1 MITHR
6 LKRYLSVTR
15 TSAGLTLIECLVA
28 IVMVGLIGSAIAP
41 ALLISVATRVQS
53 QKAEQALELA
63 QSEIDKVRQIME
75 RSEYK
80 DENGTSTLPAKAP
93 FDNDDYKFDYDV
105 AKVNPPDKG
114 EPLDP
119 GDYDYYPNAFQT
131 KEVELNGERFAVQV
145 YRTPGKPVDD
155 GVPVTFNLGVRVYD
169 YDAVVNSDSLQTKP
183 AALSMV
189 SSQGQRTD
197 SPLVALYT
205 TVTASDGATLCSYIQ
220 HLNATVPNPPDPTGI
235 PTGCN

>member
-1 MITHR
+1 VITHR
-6 LKRYLSVTR
+6 LKRYLSATR

-75 RSEYK
+75 RGEAY
-80 DENGTSTLPAKAP
+80 DDGTDSNLPALATFTGTYTSDELVANVAGPTYGAP
-93 FDNDDYKFDYDV
+93 V
-105 AKVNPPDKG
+105 ANPDTP
-114 EPLDP
+114 
-119 GDYDYYPNAFQT
+119 FQT
-131 KEVELNGERFAVQV
+131 RPVELNGERFAVQV
-145 YRTPGKPVDD
+145 YRTEGKFID

-169 YDAVVNSDSLQTKP
+169 YDAVVAAGSGNLDKDP

-189 SSQGQRTD
+189 GTQGQRTAR
-197 SPLVALYT
+197 PLAVLYT

-220 HLNATVPNPPDPTGI
+220 HLDTDAQV

>member
-6 LKRYLSVTR
+6 LKRYLSATR

-80 DENGTSTLPAKAP
+80 DKTTGTSTLPDSAL
-93 FDNDDYKFDYDV
+93 DNDV
-105 AKVNPPDKG
+105 AKVAPPDKG
-114 EPLDP
+114 EPLKP
-119 GDYDYYPNAFQT
+119 GAYKYYPKALQT

-145 YRTPGKPVDD
+145 YRTPGKFVED

-220 HLNATVPNPPDPTGI
+220 HLNATAQV

>member
-6 LKRYLSVTR
+6 LKRYLSATR

-75 RSEYK
+75 RGEYK
-80 DENGTSTLPAKAP
+80 DENGTSTLPAKALDA
-93 FDNDDYKFDYDV
+93 DNDV
-105 AKVNPPDKG
+105 AKVDPPDQG

-119 GDYDYYPNAFQT
+119 GDYDYYPEALQT

-220 HLNATVPNPPDPTGI
+220 HLDTDAQV

>member
-80 DENGTSTLPAKAP
+80 DENGTSTLPAKALDA
-93 FDNDDYKFDYDV
+93 DNDV
-105 AKVNPPDKG
+105 AKVDPPDQG

-119 GDYDYYPNAFQT
+119 GDYDYYPEALQT

-145 YRTPGKPVDD
+145 YRTPGKFVED

>member
-75 RSEYK
+75 RGEYK
-80 DENGTSTLPAKAP
+80 DENGTSTLPAKALDA
-93 FDNDDYKFDYDV
+93 DNDV
-105 AKVNPPDKG
+105 AKVDPPDQG

-119 GDYDYYPNAFQT
+119 GDYDYYPEALQT

-145 YRTPGKPVDD
+145 YRTEGKFVDD

-205 TVTASDGATLCSYIQ
+205 TVTASDGATLCSYIK
-220 HLNATVPNPPDPTGI
+220 HLNATAQV

>member
-6 LKRYLSVTR
+6 LKRYLSATR

-75 RSEYK
+75 RGEYK
-80 DENGTSTLPAKAP
+80 DENGTSTLPAKALDA
-93 FDNDDYKFDYDV
+93 DNDV
-105 AKVNPPDKG
+105 AKVDPPDQG

-119 GDYDYYPNAFQT
+119 GDYDHYPEALQT

-145 YRTPGKPVDD
+145 YRTEGKFVDD

-205 TVTASDGATLCSYIQ
+205 TVTASDGATLCSYIK
-220 HLNATVPNPPDPTGI
+220 HLNATAQV

>member
-1 MITHR
+1 VITHR
-6 LKRYLSVTR
+6 LKRYLSATR

-75 RSEYK
+75 RGEYEK
-80 DENGTSTLPAKAP
+80 DGTSTLPEAAP
-93 FDNDDYKFDYDV
+93 FDGDDYKFDYDV

-131 KEVELNGERFAVQV
+131 QEVELNGERFAVQV
-145 YRTPGKPVDD
+145 YRTPGKPIDD

-220 HLNATVPNPPDPTGI
+220 HLDTDAQV

>member
-6 LKRYLSVTR
+6 LKRYLSATR

-75 RSEYK
+75 RGEYEK
-80 DENGTSTLPAKAP
+80 DGTSTLPEAAP
-93 FDNDDYKFDYDV
+93 FDGDDYKFDYDV

-119 GDYDYYPNAFQT
+119 GDYDYYPEALQT

-145 YRTPGKPVDD
+145 YRTPGKFGDD
-155 GVPVTFNLGVRVYD
+155 DVPVTFNLGVRVYD

-220 HLNATVPNPPDPTGI
+220 HLDTDAQV

>member
-6 LKRYLSVTR
+6 LKRYLPATR
-15 TSAGLTLIECLVA
+15 TSDGLTLIECLVA
-28 IVMVGLIGSAIAP
+28 IVMVGLLGSVIAP

-75 RSEYK
+75 RGEYE
-80 DENGTSTLPAKAP
+80 ENGTSTLPASAP
-93 FDNDDYKFDYDV
+93 VDDNDV
-105 AKVNPPDKG
+105 AKVDPPDQG
-114 EPLDP
+114 EPLKL
-119 GDYDYYPNAFQT
+119 GTYDYYPEALQT
-131 KEVELNGERFAVQV
+131 KEVALNDELNDELNGERFAVQV
-145 YRTPGKPVDD
+145 YRTPGKFVD

-183 AALSMV
+183 AALGMV

-205 TVTASDGATLCSYIQ
+205 TVTASDSATLCNYIQ
-220 HLNATVPNPPDPTGI
+220 HLNATVPDPPDPTGI

>member
-6 LKRYLSVTR
+6 LKRYLSATR

-75 RSEYK
+75 RGEYEK
-80 DENGTSTLPAKAP
+80 DGTSTLPEAAP
-93 FDNDDYKFDYDV
+93 FDGDDYKFDYDV

-131 KEVELNGERFAVQV
+131 QEVELNGERFAVQV
-145 YRTPGKPVDD
+145 YRTPGKFGDD
-155 GVPVTFNLGVRVYD
+155 DVPVTFNLGVRVYD

-220 HLNATVPNPPDPTGI
+220 HLDTDAQV

>member
-6 LKRYLSVTR
+6 LKRYLSATR

-80 DENGTSTLPAKAP
+80 DENGTSTLPAKALDA
-93 FDNDDYKFDYDV
+93 DNDV
-105 AKVNPPDKG
+105 AKVDPPDQG

-119 GDYDYYPNAFQT
+119 GDYDHYPEALQT

-220 HLNATVPNPPDPTGI
+220 HLNATAQV

>member
-75 RSEYK
+75 RGEYK
-80 DENGTSTLPAKAP
+80 DENGTSTLPAKALDA
-93 FDNDDYKFDYDV
+93 DNDV
-105 AKVNPPDKG
+105 AKVDPPDQG

-119 GDYDYYPNAFQT
+119 GDYDYYPEALQT

-145 YRTPGKPVDD
+145 YRTEGKFVDD

-205 TVTASDGATLCSYIQ
+205 TVSASDGATLCSYIL
-220 HLNATVPNPPDPTGI
+220 HLNASVPTPPDPTGI

>member
-1 MITHR
+1 VITHR
-6 LKRYLSVTR
+6 LKRYLSATR

-75 RSEYK
+75 RGEYEK
-80 DENGTSTLPAKAP
+80 DGTSTLPEAAP
-93 FDNDDYKFDYDV
+93 FDGDDYKFDYDV

-131 KEVELNGERFAVQV
+131 QEVELNGERFAVQV
-145 YRTPGKPVDD
+145 YRTPGKFGDD
-155 GVPVTFNLGVRVYD
+155 DVPVTFNLGVRVYD

-220 HLNATVPNPPDPTGI
+220 HLDTDAQV